1 MISWKSYLIRE
12 EGVTTFDDYIASH
25 FERANQQEEG
35 IIFNPWKAGPY
46 PTWGMPALRASKA
59 AALQGRKKWRRF
71 HLAVMKA
78 FYTDGRDI
86 SRQDVLEQIAEE
98 QELIMDEFVKE
109 YKNLKWEKLVY
120 EETNR
125 AQEVFGIRSIP
136 TVVVQDRFLLEGI
149 VSLSHYKKA
158 REQVKKTEQ
167 ESEFRM
173 KTFNLFF
180 CSLHQ
185 ALCPLHTLLHNSSTP
200 SPHGAY
206 TS

>member
-25 FERANQQEEG
+25 FKRANEQEEG
-35 IIFNPWKAGPY
+35 IIFNPWESGPY
-46 PTWGMPALRASKA
+46 PAWGMPALKASKA
-59 AALQGRKKWRRF
+59 AALQDRKKWRRF

-86 SRQDVLEQIAEE
+86 SRENVLKEIAEE
-98 QELIMDEFVKE
+98 QGLLMDEFVKE
-109 YKNLKWEKLVY
+109 FKNPKWEKLVY
-120 EETNR
+120 EETKR

-158 REQVKKTEQ
+158 IEQVKKTEQ
-167 ESEFRM
+167 ESENR
-173 KTFNLFF
+173 
-180 CSLHQ
+180 SQ
-185 ALCPLHTLLHNSSTP
+185 NSE
-200 SPHGAY
+200 
-206 TS
+206 

>member
-35 IIFNPWKAGPY
+35 IIFNTWKLGPY

-86 SRQDVLEQIAEE
+86 SRQEVLEQIAEE
-98 QELIMDEFVKE
+98 QELIMDEFLKE
-109 YKNLKWEKLVY
+109 CKNPDWEKLVY

-136 TVVVQDRFLLEGI
+136 TVVVQNRFLVEGI
-149 VSLSHYKKA
+149 VPVSHYKKVI
-158 REQVKKTEQ
+158 EEVKRTEQ
-167 ESEFRM
+167 KSEHRSQ
-173 KTFNLFF
+173 KLEKNDI
-180 CSLHQ
+180 
-185 ALCPLHTLLHNSSTP
+185 
-200 SPHGAY
+200 
-206 TS
+206 